1 MDVIE
6 PVVDIVKDVVPTVKK
21 YFKYQICHNDYVNKF
36 KEMQTWLKH
45 RRQDVEE
52 KLHAQLR
59 QPGKIAK
66 KEVEAWLEKADQETA
81 EKVVEDLI
89 CKGGC
94 FTYICS
100 SRKLDKRTQST
111 EGTFKQGEKYTSAG
125 ESLVEDTPS
134 IEYWATVFKERQE
147 QLKLRQKV
155 IEGKLET
162 QLMQP
167 GKIASMEVK
176 DWLKKVGQQ
185 IPIKVEDLINQ
196 GGCSSVSNL
205 RRKIEELEQIFEQ
218 GEKYTNAGESLVEDT
233 PSIEYWATVFKER
246 QEQLKLRQKVI
257 EGKLETQLM
266 QPGKIASM
274 EVKDWL
280 KKVGQQIPIKVED
293 LINQGGCSSVSNL
306 GRKIEELKQIFE
318 QGEKYTSADE
328 SLVVD
333 TPSIEYWAT
342 VFEEEQER
350 LKHQKEDV
358 EANLK
363 TQRMQLGKI
372 ARKEVEEWLEKA
384 GQQIGIKVEGLINQ
398 GGCSSLSN
406 LRRKIE
412 ELRQILEQG
421 KEFTNAAVI
430 LVKDDHSIKGFPLL
444 VEKCSGRDDIQEE
457 ILEWLKGD
465 KVARIAVS
473 GMGGVGKTTIMKNVH
488 NQLLIES
495 KFENV
500 IWVTMSK
507 DFNTT
512 VQQKMKFDI
521 LQFQKKIA
529 SSLKLEQEPDHENE
543 TKLAALIS
551 QRLGQGSFLLILDD
565 VWEPFSLE
573 DVGISNPVGNNG
585 CKLVLTTRSKDVARA
600 MDCNVIHVNPL
611 RPEEA
616 LELFSE
622 KIGSD
627 VFSDGKIKRDIEPF
641 LKQIL
646 QKCDGVPLAIVTV
659 AKSMKGKLL
668 PRHWKLALSEFSKF
682 ESIIDCLKFSYE
694 CLEQQCQ
701 ECFLCCALYPED
713 YEIRK
718 EELIEY
724 WIEEGLIYKE
734 GKTREAMYWKG
745 HDILDKL
752 VNNCLLQSVKEE
764 GKEECVSMHDLLREM
779 ALEISPQFLV
789 KPGIALEKLPEEH
802 EWKENLSKVSLMRN
816 HITEIPSSMP
826 SPKYPMLTTL
836 LLSDNKISTI
846 PEAFFEHMLGLKI
859 LDLSWNW
866 KLCRLPSSISK
877 LEKLTTLLL
886 CECGSLREVPAL
898 SNLVGLKKLDLLRT
912 SIEELPEGLNMLTN
926 LKYLGLGG
934 RLSKPLD
941 EPLQNLSKLQHLL
954 VTANHHAETEFKW
967 ETIGIWGKLQN
978 LEKLELDYL
987 HNLNMV
993 FGEVGAIVE
1002 SASLPAGTFSS
1013 LQYISV
1019 RQCNEVKKLCSVR
1032 WLGYLQKLQTVKISF
1047 CEQLEEIIGSES
1059 EGEKVT
1065 LPNLEWLQLTSLPL
1079 LKTIYSGS
1087 LICDS
1092 IRRIAISQCGNI
1104 ESVFWSGFNSLPNLE
1119 YLFLLDLENLK
1130 SVFDEEGFGLSPRV
1144 PPTSFFPLKEIRVF
1158 RCNKLKRVFS
1168 SGWLLHYFQSLKT
1181 IEVKWCSQMEEL
1193 ISSSAHEEEKVTLPK
1208 LEGLELIDLPLLK
1221 SICSSSS
1228 VLICDS
1234 IQNLRIT
1241 YCEKLKRI
1249 PLNFPLIDNAQ
1260 SSHPPSLK
1268 EIVVFPKEWWESLEW
1283 DHPNAKDIL
1292 FPFCRFL
1299 LTLWESKL
1307 KM

>member
-6 PVVDIVKDVVPTVKK
+6 SVVNIVKDVVPTVKK
-21 YFKYQICHNDYVNKF
+21 YFKYQICHNDYVNEF
-36 KEMQTWLKH
+36 KEMQTQLKH
-45 RRQDVEE
+45 RRQDVE
-52 KLHAQLR
+52 KGLHAQLT

-66 KEVEAWLEKADQETA
+66 EEVEAWLEKADQETA

-89 CKGGC
+89 YKGGC
-94 FTYICS
+94 FTFICS
-100 SRKLDKRTQST
+100 SRKLVKRTQSLT
-111 EGTFKQGEKYTSAG
+111 EGIFKQGEKYTSAD
-125 ESLVEDTPS
+125 ESLVVDTPS
-134 IEYWATVFKERQE
+134 IEYWATVFEERQE
-147 QLKLRQKV
+147 QLKLRQKH

-196 GGCSSVSNL
+196 GGCSSL
-205 RRKIEELEQIFEQ
+205 
-218 GEKYTNAGESLVEDT
+218 
-233 PSIEYWATVFKER
+233 
-246 QEQLKLRQKVI
+246 
-257 EGKLETQLM
+257 
-266 QPGKIASM
+266 
-274 EVKDWL
+274 
-280 KKVGQQIPIKVED
+280 
-293 LINQGGCSSVSNL
+293 SNL

-342 VFEEEQER
+342 VFEEKQER

-363 TQRMQLGKI
+363 TQRMQPGKI
-372 ARKEVEEWLEKA
+372 ARTEVEEWLEKA

-398 GGCSSLSN
+398 GGCPSLSN

-430 LVKDDHSIKGFPLL
+430 LVRVDHSIKGFPLL
-444 VEKCSGRDDIQEE
+444 VEKCSGRDDIQET

-465 KVARIAVS
+465 KVTRIAIS

-500 IWVTMSK
+500 IWVTVSK
-507 DFNTT
+507 DFNIT

-529 SSLKLEQEPDHENE
+529 SSLKLEREPDHENE

-565 VWEPFSLE
+565 VWEAFSLE

-611 RPEEA
+611 PLEEA

-646 QKCDGVPLAIVTV
+646 QKCGGVPLAIVTV

-694 CLEQQCQ
+694 CLEPQCQ
-701 ECFLCCALYPED
+701 ECFLYCALYPED
-713 YEIRK
+713 AEINK

-734 GKTREAMYWKG
+734 GKTREAMNWKG
-745 HDILDKL
+745 HDIVDKL
-752 VNNCLLQSVKEE
+752 VDNCLLQSVENVDE
-764 GKEECVSMHDLLREM
+764 EECVSMHDLLREM

-789 KPGIALEKLPEEH
+789 KAGIALEKLPEEH
-802 EWKENLSKVSLMRN
+802 EWRENLLKVSLMRN
-816 HITEIPSSMP
+816 HITEIPSSIP
-826 SPKYPMLTTL
+826 SPKCPVLTTL
-836 LLSDNKISTI
+836 LLSNNEISTI
-846 PEAFFEHMLGLKI
+846 PEAFFQHMLGLKI
-859 LDLSWNW
+859 LDLSCND

-886 CECGSLREVPAL
+886 CECYSLREVPAL
-898 SNLVGLKKLDLLRT
+898 SNLVGLKKLDLSWT
-912 SIEELPEGLNMLTN
+912 SIEELPQGLNMLTN

-934 RLSKPLD
+934 RLSETLD

-954 VTANHHAETEFKW
+954 VVANFHGRTEFKW

-978 LEKLELDYL
+978 LEKLHLDYL

-993 FGEVGAIVE
+993 FGEVGAIAE
-1002 SASLPAGTFSS
+1002 SASLAAGTFSS
-1013 LQYISV
+1013 LQYIIV
-1019 RQCNEVKKLCSVR
+1019 WRCYKIKKLCSVR
-1032 WLGYLQKLQTVKISF
+1032 WLGYLQKLQSIDIIDCT
-1047 CEQLEEIIGSES
+1047 QLEEIIGSES
-1059 EGEKVT
+1059 KEGEKVT
-1065 LPNLEWLQLTSLPL
+1065 LPNLERLKLFNLPL

-1092 IRRIAISQCGNI
+1092 IKKIEISHCENI
-1104 ESVFWSGFNSLPNLE
+1104 ESVFWSGFNPLPNLE
-1119 YLFLLDLENLK
+1119 YLKLTHLKNLK

-1144 PPTSFFPLKEIRVF
+1144 PPTSFFSLKEIRVEA
-1158 RCNKLKRVFS
+1158 CDQLKKVFS
-1168 SGWLLHYFQSLKT
+1168 SGWLLCYFQSLET
-1181 IEVKWCSQMEEL
+1181 IVVSGCSQMEEL
-1193 ISSSAHEEEKVTLPK
+1193 ISSSAHEEKVTLPK
-1208 LEGLELIDLPLLK
+1208 LERLELASLPLLK

-1234 IQNLRIT
+1234 IQSLTIFN
-1241 YCEKLKRI
+1241 CEKLKRI
-1249 PLNFPLIDNAQ
+1249 PLNFPLLDNAQ

-1268 EIVVFPKEWWESLEW
+1268 EIKGFPKERWESLEW

-1292 FPFCRFL
+1292 FPFCKFQHTWWAEACL
-1299 LTLWESKL
+1299 PDFVA
-1307 KM
+1307 

>member
-6 PVVDIVKDVVPTVKK
+6 PVVNIVKDVVPTVKK
-21 YFKYQICHNDYVNKF
+21 YFKYQICHNDYVNEF
-36 KEMQTWLKH
+36 KEMQTQLKH

-52 KLHAQLR
+52 ELHAQLR

-66 KEVEAWLEKADQETA
+66 KEVEAWLEKADQETT

-100 SRKLDKRTQST
+100 SRKLDKRTQSLT
-111 EGTFKQGEKYTSAG
+111 EGIFK
-125 ESLVEDTPS
+125 
-134 IEYWATVFKERQE
+134 
-147 QLKLRQKV
+147 
-155 IEGKLET
+155 
-162 QLMQP
+162 
-167 GKIASMEVK
+167 
-176 DWLKKVGQQ
+176 
-185 IPIKVEDLINQ
+185 
-196 GGCSSVSNL
+196 
-205 RRKIEELEQIFEQ
+205 
-218 GEKYTNAGESLVEDT
+218 
-233 PSIEYWATVFKER
+233 
-246 QEQLKLRQKVI
+246 
-257 EGKLETQLM
+257 
-266 QPGKIASM
+266 
-274 EVKDWL
+274 
-280 KKVGQQIPIKVED
+280 
-293 LINQGGCSSVSNL
+293 
-306 GRKIEELKQIFE
+306 

-333 TPSIEYWAT
+333 TPSTEYWAT
-342 VFEEEQER
+342 VFEKKQER
-350 LKHQKEDV
+350 LKHQKEDI

-363 TQRMQLGKI
+363 TQRMQPGKI

-384 GQQIGIKVEGLINQ
+384 GQQIGIKVEDLISQ
-398 GGCSSLSN
+398 GECSSPSN

-412 ELRQILEQG
+412 ESRQILEQG
-421 KEFTNAAVI
+421 KEFTNAGVI
-430 LVKDDHSIKGFPLL
+430 LVRDDHSIKGFPLL
-444 VEKCSGRDDIQEE
+444 VEKCSGRDDIQEK
-457 ILEWLKGD
+457 ILKWLKGD
-465 KVARIAVS
+465 KVTRIAVS

-500 IWVTMSK
+500 IWVTVSK
-507 DFNTT
+507 DFNIT

-529 SSLKLEQEPDHENE
+529 SSLKLEREPDHENE
-543 TKLAALIS
+543 TTKLAALIS
-551 QRLGQGSFLLILDD
+551 QRLGQGSVLLILDD

-668 PRHWKLALSEFSKF
+668 PRHWKLALSKFSKF

-734 GKTREAMYWKG
+734 GKTREAMNWKG
-745 HDILDKL
+745 HDIVDKL
-752 VNNCLLQSVKEE
+752 VDNCLLQSVENVDE
-764 GKEECVSMHDLLREM
+764 EECVSMHDLLREM

-789 KPGIALEKLPEEH
+789 KAGIALEKLPEEH
-802 EWKENLSKVSLMRN
+802 EWRENLLKVSLMRN

-826 SPKYPMLTTL
+826 SPKCPVLTTL
-836 LLSDNKISTI
+836 LLSNNEISTI
-846 PEAFFEHMLGLKI
+846 PEAFFQHMLGLKI
-859 LDLSWNW
+859 LDLSCNDE
-866 KLCRLPSSISK
+866 LCRLPSSISK

-886 CECGSLREVPAL
+886 CECNSLREVPAL
-898 SNLVGLKKLDLLRT
+898 SNLVGLKKLDLSWT
-912 SIEELPEGLNMLTN
+912 SIEELPQGLNMLTN

-934 RLSKPLD
+934 RLSETLD

-954 VTANHHAETEFKW
+954 VFVDFHGETEFKTEFKW

-978 LEKLELDYL
+978 LEKLHLRFLD
-987 HNLNMV
+987 NLNTM
-993 FGEVGAIVE
+993 FGEVGAIAE

-1013 LQYISV
+1013 LQYIRV
-1019 RQCNEVKKLCSVR
+1019 WHCNKIKKLCSVR
-1032 WLGYLQKLQTVKISF
+1032 WLGYLQKLQTIDV
-1047 CEQLEEIIGSES
+1047 CVCDQLEEIIGSES
-1059 EGEKVT
+1059 KEGEKVT
-1065 LPNLEWLQLTSLPL
+1065 LPNLERLNLDGLPL
-1079 LKTIYSGS
+1079 LKTIYGGS

-1092 IRRIAISQCGNI
+1092 IKKIEISECENI
-1104 ESVFWSGFNSLPNLE
+1104 ECFWDFEITS
-1119 YLFLLDLENLK
+1119 K
-1130 SVFDEEGFGLSPRV
+1130 S
-1144 PPTSFFPLKEIRVF
+1144 
-1158 RCNKLKRVFS
+1158 
-1168 SGWLLHYFQSLKT
+1168 
-1181 IEVKWCSQMEEL
+1181 
-1193 ISSSAHEEEKVTLPK
+1193 
-1208 LEGLELIDLPLLK
+1208 
-1221 SICSSSS
+1221 
-1228 VLICDS
+1228 
-1234 IQNLRIT
+1234 
-1241 YCEKLKRI
+1241 
-1249 PLNFPLIDNAQ
+1249 
-1260 SSHPPSLK
+1260 
-1268 EIVVFPKEWWESLEW
+1268 
-1283 DHPNAKDIL
+1283 
-1292 FPFCRFL
+1292 
-1299 LTLWESKL
+1299 
-1307 KM
+1307 

>member
-1 MDVIE
+1 MDFIE
-6 PVVDIVKDVVPTVKK
+6 PVMNIVKDVVPIAKK
-21 YFKYQICHNDYVNKF
+21 YFKYQIRHNDYVNEF
-36 KEMQTWLKH
+36 KEKQKQLKR

-52 KLHAQLR
+52 ELHAQLR

-66 KEVEAWLEKADQETA
+66 KEVQAWLEKADQETA
-81 EKVVEDLI
+81 EEVIEDLTY
-89 CKGGC
+89 KGG
-94 FTYICS
+94 FLTYIFS
-100 SRKLDKRTQST
+100 SRKLDERTQSLT
-111 EGTFKQGEKYTSAG
+111 EGIFK
-125 ESLVEDTPS
+125 
-134 IEYWATVFKERQE
+134 
-147 QLKLRQKV
+147 
-155 IEGKLET
+155 
-162 QLMQP
+162 
-167 GKIASMEVK
+167 
-176 DWLKKVGQQ
+176 
-185 IPIKVEDLINQ
+185 
-196 GGCSSVSNL
+196 
-205 RRKIEELEQIFEQ
+205 
-218 GEKYTNAGESLVEDT
+218 
-233 PSIEYWATVFKER
+233 
-246 QEQLKLRQKVI
+246 
-257 EGKLETQLM
+257 
-266 QPGKIASM
+266 
-274 EVKDWL
+274 
-280 KKVGQQIPIKVED
+280 
-293 LINQGGCSSVSNL
+293 
-306 GRKIEELKQIFE
+306 

-333 TPSIEYWAT
+333 TPLIDYWAI
-342 VFEEEQER
+342 VFEEQQER

-363 TQRMQLGKI
+363 TQRMQPGKI
-372 ARKEVEEWLEKA
+372 ARKEVQEWLEKA
-384 GQQIGIKVEGLINQ
+384 GQQIGIKVEDLISQ
-398 GGCSSLSN
+398 GECSSPSN

-412 ELRQILEQG
+412 ESRQILEQG

-430 LVKDDHSIKGFPLL
+430 LVRDDHSIKGFPLL
-444 VEKCSGRDDIQEE
+444 VEKCSGRDHIQEK
-457 ILEWLKGD
+457 ILEWLEGD
-465 KVARIAVS
+465 KVTRIAVS

-500 IWVTMSK
+500 IWVTVSK
-507 DFNTT
+507 DFNIT

-529 SSLKLEQEPDHENE
+529 SSLKLEREPDHENE

-551 QRLGQGSFLLILDD
+551 QRLGQGSYLLILDD

-573 DVGISNPVGNNG
+573 DVGISNPGGNNG

-600 MDCNVIHVNPL
+600 MDFNVIHVSPL
-611 RPEEA
+611 PPEEA

-734 GKTREAMYWKG
+734 GKTREAMNWKG
-745 HDILDKL
+745 HDILDQL
-752 VNNCLLQSVKEE
+752 VDNCLLQSDINRS
-764 GKEECVSMHDLLREM
+764 GAECVSMHDLLREM

-789 KPGIALEKLPEEH
+789 KTGIALEKLPEEH
-802 EWKENLSKVSLMRN
+802 EWRENLFKVSLMRN

-826 SPKYPMLTTL
+826 SPKCPMLTTL
-836 LLSDNKISTI
+836 LLSDNYISTI

-859 LDLSWNW
+859 LDLSYNDQ
-866 KLCRLPSSISK
+866 LCRLPSSISK

-886 CECGSLREVPAL
+886 YECESLREVPAL
-898 SNLVGLKKLDLLRT
+898 SNLVGLKKLDLSYT
-912 SIEELPEGLNMLTN
+912 SIEELPQGLNMLTN

-934 RLSKPLD
+934 RLSETLD

-954 VTANHHAETEFKW
+954 VIADFHGETEFKW

-978 LEKLELDYL
+978 LERLDLDYL

-993 FGEVGAIVE
+993 FGEVGAIAE
-1002 SASLPAGTFSS
+1002 SASLPSGTFSS
-1013 LQYISV
+1013 LQDISV
-1019 RQCNEVKKLCSVR
+1019 RHCNKIKKLCSVR
-1032 WLGYLQKLQTVKISF
+1032 WQGYLQKLQTVVVDTCK
-1047 CEQLEEIIGSES
+1047 QLEEIIGSES
-1059 EGEKVT
+1059 KEGEKVT
-1065 LPNLEWLQLTSLPL
+1065 LPNLERLELTRLPL

-1092 IRRIAISQCGNI
+1092 IKKIQIHNCENI
-1104 ESVFWSGFNSLPNLE
+1104 ESVFWSGFNPLPNLE
-1119 YLFLLDLENLK
+1119 YLFLSYLKNLK

-1144 PPTSFFPLKEIRVF
+1144 PPTSFFSLKEIRVKD
-1158 RCNKLKRVFS
+1158 CDQLKKVFS

-1181 IEVKWCSQMEEL
+1181 IEVSRCSQMEEL

-1208 LEGLELIDLPLLK
+1208 LERLELSSLPLLK
-1221 SICSSSS
+1221 SICSRSS

-1234 IQNLRIT
+1234 IQSLSIT
-1241 YCEKLKRI
+1241 YCKKLKRI
-1249 PLNFPLIDNAQ
+1249 PLSFPLLDNAQ

-1268 EIVVFPKEWWESLEW
+1268 EIVVFPKKWWKSLEW

-1292 FPFCRFL
+1292 FPFCKFQQ
-1299 LTLWESKL
+1299 TWWYGAPQ
-1307 KM
+1307 M